1 MLASTVLFTLLASWT
16 FAQGPPIVPVQPF
29 TPAPIRIT
37 LDDLPPPF
45 KTTSATKPAI
55 VVGIPTNATLMVP
68 DLKFRVSIYRDGM
81 KTPRQMIYTP
91 TGDILVTEDHGNRI
105 SILIGDKTQVFADQT
120 NAISEAFGMAFVD
133 VSQSNWRIVRLSF
146 TTEDRSRVGSMQRI
160 PVNYADIRTRP
171 VIRNSAARAKC

>member
-1 MLASTVLFTLLASWT
+1 MLLSTILFILVASCT
-16 FAQGPPIVPVQPF
+16 FAKDAPIVPVQPF
-29 TPAPIRIT
+29 TPEPIRIT

-55 VVGIPTNATLMVP
+55 VVPIPSNATLMVP

-81 KTPRQMIYTP
+81 KAPRQMIYTP

-105 SILIGDKTQVFADQT
+105 SILIGDQTQVFADQS

-133 VSQSNWRIVRLSF
+133 VRHRLLAHGFS
-146 TTEDRSRVGSMQRI
+146 SGSL
-160 PVNYADIRTRP
+160 
-171 VIRNSAARAKC
+171 C